1 MMNASPG
8 GRVLVAGSANVDF
21 VVCAPHIPAPGETV
35 LGDDLLIVPGGKGA
49 NQAIACAKAGG
60 APTIM
65 LVALGQDSSA
75 DLLEES
81 LRSAGVAMK
90 IKRSD
95 RPTGTALITVSSDG
109 ENAITVAPGANA
121 TLAPEDLP
129 DLTGVGWLLMQLET
143 PIATIT
149 VYARAARTAGA
160 KVVLNAAPAQRLPAE
175 LLQDVDVLIANEAEL
190 AAIVGS
196 DGSIADRLR
205 RTGVSCAI
213 ATLGEQGCCAVV
225 DGELL
230 LQPAFNVDTVDTTA
244 AGDTF
249 AGVLTAALSRGDAMS
264 EALRIAAAA
273 AALTTTSSGAQSSIP
288 GAQLVADFINDATP
302 GEQGKLEQ
310 YCGADAAG
318 RRV

>member
-1 MMNASPG
+1 MMTASPG

-21 VVCAPHIPAPGETV
+21 VVRAPHIPAPGETV
-35 LGDDLLIVPGGKGA
+35 LGEDLLIVPGGKGA

-60 APTIM
+60 APTLM
-65 LVALGQDSSA
+65 LVALGRDSSA
-75 DLLEES
+75 DLLEDS
-81 LRSAGVAMK
+81 LRSAEVAIE

-143 PIATIT
+143 PITTIT
-149 VYARAARTAGA
+149 AYARAARTAGA
-160 KVVLNAAPAQRLPAE
+160 KVVLNAAPAQPLPAE
-175 LLQDVDVLIANEAEL
+175 LLQGVDVLIANEAEL
-190 AAIVGS
+190 AAIIGT

-213 ATLGEQGCCAVV
+213 VTLGEQGCCALV
-225 DGELL
+225 DGDLL
-230 LQPAFNVDTVDTTA
+230 LQPAFKVDTVDTTA

-249 AGVLTAALSRGDAMS
+249 AGVLTAALSKGEAMS

-273 AALTTTSSGAQSSIP
+273 AALATTSSGAQSSIP
-288 GAQLVADFINDATP
+288 DARIVADFIHDATP
-302 GEQGKLEQ
+302 GERGRLAQ

-318 RRV
+318 QRV